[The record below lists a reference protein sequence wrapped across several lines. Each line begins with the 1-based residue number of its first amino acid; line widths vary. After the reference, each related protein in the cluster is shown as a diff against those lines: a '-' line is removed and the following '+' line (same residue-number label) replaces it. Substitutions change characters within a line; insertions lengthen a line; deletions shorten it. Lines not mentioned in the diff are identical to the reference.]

1 MKTINKLWIFYPTGK
16 VLSIPYY
23 FKKSL
28 RQKKKTKKNI
38 GSGPSW
44 QSFLSILLPFV
55 HSCKVLVLKMP
66 IDLTEDS
73 TDDEVIIMKPNA
85 TSRPKNKRPIDLG
98 KKYTIL

>member
-16 VLSIPYY
+16 VLSIPYNY
-23 FKKSL
+23 FKMV
-28 RQKKKTKKNI
+28 